1 MISKP
6 RVGARVSSPVTQA
19 AVVTLLAI
27 LFGLPTVGH
36 AIHGQSSADE
46 SLFYRVYTGL
56 ILLVVAVG
64 LVIIYWIRRG
74 GAQPAHGA
82 PANDQTA
89 TRTFGRSQTVR
100 SP

>member
-36 AIHGQSSADE
+36 ATHGQSSADE

-64 LVIIYWIRRG
+64 FVIIYWIRRG
-74 GAQPAHGA
+74 VHNRHTGLP
-82 PANDQTA
+82 
-89 TRTFGRSQTVR
+89 RTIKRRRARGPLKSGRLD
-100 SP
+100 

>member
-74 GAQPAHGA
+74 VHNLHTGLP
-82 PANDQTA
+82 
-89 TRTFGRSQTVR
+89 RTIKRRRVRGPLKSGRLD
-100 SP
+100 